1 LGELLRVDA
10 QGLPHTLLI
19 VERFVRNQG
28 DAWGWSL
35 DLLRRAIA
43 SVAVTDANEDAREEA
58 LGPYLPLAAAIGQR
72 LAELHAVLAEPADDP
87 AFAPEPVGRE
97 DAQAWARAAV
107 GELSAACRALAG
119 FTGWESEAQHA
130 QAEKL
135 VSLRAQIATRLEEL
149 AQAGVGALRT
159 RIHGDFHLGQVLV
172 TSGDAMLID
181 FEGEPAKPLAERR
194 AKACPLRDVAGLLR
208 SFDYAAATLAREPA
222 PSSELSAER
231 RDEFL
236 RRFIEAASTSFLG
249 AYHATARTAAHRW
262 YESDEAA
269 DALTD
274 LFLVQKAAYEITY
287 EVANRPGWV
296 GIPLRGLLDL
306 AERLLMRETA
316 DA

>member
-87 AFAPEPVGRE
+87 AFAPEPVDRE

-149 AQAGVGALRT
+149 ARAGVGALRT

-172 TSGDAMLID
+172 ASGDAYIID
-181 FEGEPAKPLAERR
+181 FEGEPARPVEERR
-194 AKACPLRDVAGLLR
+194 RKASPLRDVAGLLR
-208 SFDYAAATLAREPA
+208 SIDYAAATAVDPKNVVASRVSPGRRQRLVARLREG
-222 PSSELSAER
+222 SE
-231 RDEFL
+231 
-236 RRFIEAASTSFLG
+236 TSFLAAYRDAIAG
-249 AYHATARTAAHRW
+249 APAMGG
-262 YESDEAA
+262 EGLLDF
-269 DALTD
+269 
-274 LFLVQKAAYEITY
+274 FLIEKAAYEITY
-287 EVANRPGWV
+287 EAANRPGWLA
-296 GIPLRGLLDL
+296 IPVAGL
-306 AERLLMRETA
+306 ARIAARLLPA
-316 DA
+316 SAPGAP